1 MTTFAISQ
9 PMKGKTAEQIKAAR
23 EEIIKEYEA
32 KGWTFVDTYFGEVPD
47 GVKSE
52 GAWCLGKALMAF
64 SQVDVVVFM
73 PGWSGTRGCL
83 VENDVCTSYHIAKI
97 EL

>member
-9 PMKGKTAEQIKAAR
+9 PMNGPEEQINATR
-23 EEIIKEYEA
+23 EKIIKEYEA
-32 KGWTFVDTYFGEVPD
+32 KGWSFVDTCFGACPD

-52 GAWCLGKALMAF
+52 GAWRLGKALTAF
-64 SQVDVVVFM
+64 SQVDVVVFA
-73 PGWSGTRGCL
+73 PGWSDTRGCL
-83 VENDVCTSYHIAKI
+83 VENDVCTAYHIAKI

>member
-9 PMKGKTAEQIKAAR
+9 PMKGMTEEQIKAAR
-23 EEIIKEYEA
+23 EKIIKEYEA
-32 KGWTFVDTYFGEVPD
+32 KGWTFVDTYFGKCPD

-52 GAWCLGKALMAF
+52 GAWCLGKALMTFA
-64 SQVDVVVFM
+64 QVDVVVFA
-73 PGWSGTRGCL
+73 PGWSGTRGCMI
-83 VENDVCTSYHIAKI
+83 EHEVCTAYHIAKI

>member
-9 PMKGKTAEQIKAAR
+9 PMKGKTEEQINAAR

-32 KGWTFVDTYFGEVPD
+32 KGWSFVDTYFGECPD
-47 GVKSE
+47 DVKSE
-52 GAWCLGKALMAF
+52 GAWCLGKALMTF
-64 SQVDVVVFM
+64 SQVDIVVFA
-73 PGWSGTRGCL
+73 PGWTDARGCIL
-83 VENDVCTSYHIAKI
+83 ENDACTAYHIAKI